1 MRASLLL
8 LLCSASLMLFAQDR
22 ADLERQQK
30 ELQEKIS
37 YTNSLL
43 GKVSSRQKES
53 VSALQLVKD
62 QIDARTALIGNYRQ
76 ELHNIKNDQAA
87 TETEIVS
94 LRKQMNR
101 LEASYENMLR
111 TSYRAKL
118 LDNKWLFL
126 LSATSFNQL
135 FRRWQYLR
143 QVNSFWRSRLSEMSQ
158 KQDKLEEKQRD
169 LTRLVVQKDA
179 LLETS
184 LQEQKRLESD
194 KTRHSQLVSELA
206 SEEKRLR
213 NDLKEHKVASDKLRR
228 AIADII
234 SEVASTNT
242 AKELPTT
249 PAMKKLAQS
258 FERNR
263 GKLPWPVRRGIIS
276 RPFGTQRHP
285 TLKNVTTNNNG
296 VDIRTEAAAPIHAI
310 FEGTVVGTQ
319 YIPGF
324 DHMLILAHGS
334 FYTVYSYLREIDVEK
349 GTKIRSDQVLG
360 TARDRDGIGEVH
372 LEIWHG
378 KELLDPKDWLM
389 TQ

>member
-1 MRASLLL
+1 MCGVSLILP
-8 LLCSASLMLFAQDR
+8 AQDR
-22 ADLERQQK
+22 ADLERRQK
-30 ELQEKIS
+30 ELQDKIS

-43 GKVSSRQKES
+43 SQVSSRQKES

-62 QIDARTALIGNYRQ
+62 QIDARTDLISNYRQ
-76 ELHNIKNDQAA
+76 ELLNIKNDQAA
-87 TETEIVS
+87 TESEIVS
-94 LRKQMNR
+94 IRKQMDR
-101 LEASYENMLR
+101 LLNSYQGMLR

-143 QVNSFWRSRLSEMSQ
+143 QVNSFWRSRLAEMAE
-158 KQDKLEEKQRD
+158 KQDKLKEKQRT
-169 LTRLVVQKDA
+169 LTDLVVQKDA
-179 LLETS
+179 LLSTS
-184 LQEQKRLESD
+184 LQEQKSLEAD
-194 KTRHSQLVSELA
+194 KARHSQIVSELA

-213 NDLKEHKVASDKLRR
+213 SDLKEHKLASEKLRR
-228 AIADII
+228 AIANII
-234 SEVASTNT
+234 SEVAANHT

-249 PAMKKLAQS
+249 PAMRKLAQS

-276 RPFGTQRHP
+276 RSFGAQRHP
-285 TLKNVTTNNNG
+285 TLKNVSINNNG
-296 VDIRTEAAAPIHAI
+296 VDIRTEAAASIHAI

-334 FYTVYSYLREIDVEK
+334 FYTVYSYLQQVNVEK
-349 GTKIRSDQVLG
+349 GAKIRSDQIVG

>member
-1 MRASLLL
+1 
-8 LLCSASLMLFAQDR
+8 MLSAQDR

-37 YTNSLL
+37 YTNTLL

-76 ELHNIKNDQAA
+76 ELLNIKNEQVK

-94 LRKQMNR
+94 LKKQMDR
-101 LEASYENMLR
+101 LLESYQDMLK

-118 LDNKWLFL
+118 LHNKWLFL

-143 QVNSFWRSRLSEMSQ
+143 QVNNFWRSRLSEMSE
-158 KQDKLEEKQRD
+158 KQEKLQEKQRD
-169 LTRLVVQKDA
+169 LTHLVVQKDA
-179 LLETS
+179 LLATS
-184 LQEQKRLESD
+184 VKEQKRLEAD
-194 KTRHSQLVSELA
+194 KTKHSQIVSELA

-213 NDLKEHKVASDKLRR
+213 NDLKEHKLASEKLRR
-228 AIADII
+228 AIANII
-234 SEVASTNT
+234 SEVAGNNT
-242 AKELPTT
+242 GNALPTT

-263 GKLPWPVRRGIIS
+263 GKLPWPVRRGVIS

-285 TLKNVTTNNNG
+285 TLKNVSTNNNG
-296 VDIRTEAAAPIHAI
+296 VDIRTEVAAPIHAI

-334 FYTVYSYLREIDVEK
+334 FYTVYSYLKQVNVEK
-349 GTKIRSDQVLG
+349 GTKIGSDQILG